1 MLIFQ
6 SPLLPGLHG
15 VTVIN
20 PRPSGAVR
28 SCLHAVRIGE
38 FRSPVGKQDVDI
50 FPEELRAKD
59 GLQQVDALLH
69 GKSRFFL
76 MEEGEE
82 EVGADKLKSLDKR
95 AVRAIVIDGIHLGD
109 KDLRM
114 IRKISPVVLIK
125 PVLEISA
132 VISLFEALRL
142 LFRELSGNLP
152 SEIQDG
158 NVRDLL
164 KDTAFDVIVK
174 SLFADPQFRMAGD
187 DLVRGLS
194 LFKERGDGLRHGP
207 GLRGCE
213 VDALPGIRKGSKV
226 VVVCIFGA
234 VLVLVEPAV
243 RPVGTAIAGARGAVT
258 PGAAERSIFRAVR
271 STLAFKGAF
280 AVRGAF
286 KGKAALMSEFPVSL
300 DLLANSGLVLADGL
314 GDGSFGRAI
323 GDPGKDDAAFF

>member
-125 PVLEISA
+125 PALEISA
-132 VISLFEALRL
+132 VISLFKDMGL

-152 SEIQDG
+152 SQVHDG

-164 KDTAFDVIVK
+164 KDTAFDVIIK
-174 SLFADPQFRMAGD
+174 SLFSDPQFRMTGD
-187 DLVRGLS
+187 DLVRGLP

-207 GLRGCE
+207 G
-213 VDALPGIRKGSKV
+213 
-226 VVVCIFGA
+226 F
-234 VLVLVEPAV
+234 
-243 RPVGTAIAGARGAVT
+243 
-258 PGAAERSIFRAVR
+258 
-271 STLAFKGAF
+271 
-280 AVRGAF
+280 
-286 KGKAALMSEFPVSL
+286 
-300 DLLANSGLVLADGL
+300 
-314 GDGSFGRAI
+314 
-323 GDPGKDDAAFF
+323 

>member
-15 VTVIN
+15 VAVID
-20 PRPSGAVR
+20 PCPSGAVR
-28 SCLHAVRIGE
+28 RGFHALSVGE
-38 FRSPVGKQDVDI
+38 FRSPVGQQDVDI
-50 FPEELRAKD
+50 FPEEPGPED
-59 GLQQVDALLH
+59 GFQQVNALLH

-125 PVLEISA
+125 PALEISA
-132 VISLFEALRL
+132 VISLFKDMGL

-152 SEIQDG
+152 SQVHDG

-164 KDTAFDVIVK
+164 KDTAFDVIIK
-174 SLFADPQFRMAGD
+174 SLFADPQFRMTGD
-187 DLVRGLS
+187 DLVRGLP

-207 GLRGCE
+207 G
-213 VDALPGIRKGSKV
+213 
-226 VVVCIFGA
+226 F
-234 VLVLVEPAV
+234 
-243 RPVGTAIAGARGAVT
+243 
-258 PGAAERSIFRAVR
+258 
-271 STLAFKGAF
+271 
-280 AVRGAF
+280 
-286 KGKAALMSEFPVSL
+286 
-300 DLLANSGLVLADGL
+300 
-314 GDGSFGRAI
+314 
-323 GDPGKDDAAFF
+323 